1 MSCGAHYSPH
11 IVPVGKQKLPVL
23 FSIPV
28 LHPCLQDLKELVEA
42 PHGPAPAPFFRL
54 VQFCHSYYLPLVF
67 KKSLSVQTEAQIVSR
82 TSESQLLQAC
92 WKCRVMNLIDGGV
105 IFAVNRVNMK
115 HA

>member
-42 PHGPAPAPFFRL
+42 PHGPVPAPFFRL
-54 VQFCHSYYLPLVF
+54 VQFCHSYYLPLF
-67 KKSLSVQTEAQIVSR
+67 LKQSLSVQTEAQIVSR
-82 TSESQLLQAC
+82 TSESQLQLVGSA
-92 WKCRVMNLIDGGV
+92 D
-105 IFAVNRVNMK
+105 
-115 HA
+115 